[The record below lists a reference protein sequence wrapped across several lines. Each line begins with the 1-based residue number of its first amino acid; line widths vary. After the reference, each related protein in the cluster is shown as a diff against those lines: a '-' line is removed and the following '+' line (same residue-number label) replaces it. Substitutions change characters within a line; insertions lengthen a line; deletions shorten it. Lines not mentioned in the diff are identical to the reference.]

1 MSAPDRRSE
10 TVATVDLSALAHNLS
25 EVRRL
30 IPPACRIFAV
40 VKADAY
46 GHGLVEVAHALARQ
60 HVGGFAVATVQ
71 EAVLLRNA
79 GIREPVLVMAGLLPD
94 ETPELIRYGLTPVV
108 YDRAFAGRLA
118 EQIPANVTP
127 WPIHLKVDTGMG
139 RLGFTPAE
147 ALETLAEIRAAGQ
160 LRIEGLMTHLAD
172 ADSADPSYTVQQLN
186 VLDDLVARARRI
198 DIPIPLIHAAGT
210 AGILAHPASHR
221 DAVRP
226 GLMLYGY
233 HTCEQLAVPVALKP
247 VLSVTT
253 KVIQVRRL
261 NKGDSVSYNRTFI
274 AKRPSHIAV
283 LPIGYADG
291 YSRALSD
298 RASVLIRGKRAPVV
312 GRVCMDLTMVDVTD
326 ASGASAG
333 DDVTLL
339 GRQETAAITA
349 DDLAGWQDTIPY
361 DVLCAIGTRVPRV
374 YRTDES
380 PKS

>member
-1 MSAPDRRSE
+1 MSAPDRRSA

-79 GIREPVLVMAGLLPD
+79 GIREPVLVMGGLLPD

-108 YDRAFAGRLA
+108 YDRGFAARLG
-118 EQIPANVTP
+118 EQIPANVAP
-127 WPIHLKVDTGMG
+127 WPIHLKIDTGMG
-139 RLGFTPAE
+139 RLGFTPDDAGQMV
-147 ALETLAEIRAAGQ
+147 TDIRAAGH

-172 ADSADPSYTVQQLN
+172 ADSADPSYTQEQLTR
-186 VLDDLVARARRI
+186 LDDVVARVRTP
-198 DIPIPLIHAAGT
+198 DLPIPLVHAAGT
-210 AGILAHPASHR
+210 AGILSHPASHR

-233 HTCEQLAVPVALKP
+233 HTCERLAAPVSLKP
-247 VLSVTT
+247 VLSVATR
-253 KVIQVRRL
+253 ILQVRPI
-261 NKGDSVSYNRTFI
+261 KTGDSVSYNRAFV
-274 AKRPSHIAV
+274 AKRPSRIAV

-298 RASVLIRGKRAPVV
+298 RASVLIRGRRAPVV
-312 GRVCMDLTMVDVTD
+312 GRVCMDLTMIDVTD
-326 ASGASAG
+326 VPGAAAG
-333 DDVTLL
+333 DEVTVI
-339 GRQETAAITA
+339 GRHAADSITA
-349 DDLAGWQDTIPY
+349 GDLAGWQDSVPY
-361 DVLCAIGTRVPRV
+361 DVLCAIGTRVPRL
-374 YRTDES
+374 YRAD
-380 PKS
+380 

>member
-1 MSAPDRRSE
+1 VSAPDRRSA

-30 IPPACRIFAV
+30 IPSACRIFAV

-46 GHGLVEVAHALARQ
+46 GHGLVEVARALARRQ
-60 HVGGFAVATVQ
+60 VGGFAVATVQ
-71 EAVLLRNA
+71 EAVSLRNA

-108 YDRAFAGRLA
+108 YDRTFATRLA
-118 EQIPANVTP
+118 EQIPANAAP
-127 WPIHLKVDTGMG
+127 WPIHLKIDTGMG

-147 ALETLAEIRAAGQ
+147 AWETISNLRTAGR

-172 ADSADPSYTVQQLN
+172 ADSADPAYTNRQLA
-186 VLDDLVARARRI
+186 VLDELVTRARLA
-198 DIPIPLIHAAGT
+198 DVPIPLVHAAGT

-233 HTCEQLAVPVALKP
+233 HTCEHLSAPVTLQP
-247 VLSVTT
+247 VLSLSS
-253 KVIQVRRL
+253 KVIQIRSL
-261 NKGDSVSYNRTFI
+261 KTGDSVSYNRTFI
-274 AKRPSHIAV
+274 AKRPSRIAV

-298 RASVLIRGKRAPVV
+298 RASVLVRGSRAPVV
-312 GRVCMDLTMVDVTD
+312 GRVCMDLTMIDVTD
-326 ASGASAG
+326 VPGATAG
-333 DDVTLL
+333 DDVILL
-339 GRQETAAITA
+339 GRQETESITA
-349 DDLAGWQDTIPY
+349 DDLAGWQDSIPY
-361 DVLCAIGTRVPRV
+361 EVLCAIGTRVPRI
-374 YRTDES
+374 YRPDE
-380 PKS
+380 PAKN